1 MVSPIKY
8 PLLRTA
14 LLLIFMLSL
23 NVMSIAQ
30 KVIDWGDLSMVTWEE
45 KYDTAIGINLTQGV
59 YDESILALDGE
70 EVIISGYVIPLDA
83 LGLSYALSRTSFA
96 SCFFCGQAGPETV
109 MELRAPPR
117 SISPNR
123 QKNTLIKFRGTLVVR
138 HTNQDGLHY
147 SLRDAV
153 EI

>member
-14 LLLIFMLSL
+14 LLLIFMLWL

-96 SCFFCGQAGPETV
+96 SCF
-109 MELRAPPR
+109 
-117 SISPNR
+117 
-123 QKNTLIKFRGTLVVR
+123 
-138 HTNQDGLHY
+138 Y
-147 SLRDAV
+147 
-153 EI
+153 